1 MDENADIRIIAS
13 SIQIIAE
20 GHGFEKWGNLPKEKE
35 RLYNLIDSK
44 NIKDIIKQ
52 QGEMTDAEF
61 FAGLK
66 TEKAETLQHWMGKDD
81 FFFCHWYAEDEQS
94 IIDVLEKVGLNDVI
108 VTMPSEMQRYVSSDK
123 ITNEKLVNPFDA

>member
-1 MDENADIRIIAS
+1 
-13 SIQIIAE
+13 
-20 GHGFEKWGNLPKEKE
+20 
-35 RLYNLIDSK
+35 LIDTYFFIVLIIISTRGELMK
-44 NIKDIIKQ
+44 KKHYICTHTWSNPDTIKDIVKQ

-94 IIDVLEKVGLNDVI
+94 IIDVLEKVGLNDII

-123 ITNEKLVNPFDA
+123 ITNEKLVNPFDI

>member
-1 MDENADIRIIAS
+1 MGKKHYICTHTWSNPDT
-13 SIQIIAE
+13 
-20 GHGFEKWGNLPKEKE
+20 
-35 RLYNLIDSK
+35 
-44 NIKDIIKQ
+44 IKDIIKQ

-61 FAGLK
+61 FSGLK